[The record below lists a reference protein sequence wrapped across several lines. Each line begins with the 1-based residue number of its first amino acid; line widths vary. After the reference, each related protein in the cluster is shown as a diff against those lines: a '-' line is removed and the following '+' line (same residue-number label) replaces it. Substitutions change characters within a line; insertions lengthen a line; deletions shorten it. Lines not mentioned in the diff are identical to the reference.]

1 MNYAIGDT
9 AYILDKPV
17 SIRGDFKWELQF
29 VDVAEDGTETDTDLT
44 GCTFDFVI
52 LELDGTTVKESLTNG
67 SGITVSGND
76 VTIEMPNA
84 DFSGWNANC
93 KYPYYLNYTNAD
105 DFVKCL
111 FEGKFIPTKPR

>member
-17 SIRGDFKWELQF
+17 SIRGDFKWELEF
-29 VDVAEDGTETDTDLT
+29 VDVADDGTETDTDLT
-44 GCTFDFVI
+44 GCDFDFVI
-52 LELDGTTVKESLTNG
+52 LELDGVTAKKTLGVGT
-67 SGITVSGND
+67 GITVSGNI
-76 VTIEMPNA
+76 VTISMPNA
-84 DFSGWNANC
+84 DFDDWSANC